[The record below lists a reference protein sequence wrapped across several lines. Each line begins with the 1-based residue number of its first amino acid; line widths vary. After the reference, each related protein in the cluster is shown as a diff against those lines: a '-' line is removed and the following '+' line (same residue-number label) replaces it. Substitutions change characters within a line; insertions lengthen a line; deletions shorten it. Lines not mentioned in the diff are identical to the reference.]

1 MATTARTHQEKVH
14 SLLYEI
20 VRMRQAQLFSM
31 TDWVNIQK
39 RAGVTFGMDS
49 TRQKVYEGFAK
60 LVSNKWVVSLH
71 DLGVY

>member
-1 MATTARTHQEKVH
+1 
-14 SLLYEI
+14 
-20 VRMRQAQLFSM
+20 MRQAQLFSM

-60 LVSNKWVVSLH
+60 LVSNKWLVSLH